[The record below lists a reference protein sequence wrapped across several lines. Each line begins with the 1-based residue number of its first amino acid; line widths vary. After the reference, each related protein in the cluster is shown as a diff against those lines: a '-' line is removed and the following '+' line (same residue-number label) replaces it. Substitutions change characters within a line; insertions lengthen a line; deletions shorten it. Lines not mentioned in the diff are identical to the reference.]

1 MALYFKK
8 RVKGLFDK
16 RRICSELK
24 KFSISLLNDEERKA
38 YYNIRW
44 FDKYKALKKGFCF
57 SSMLSFLSAHIFLL
71 SQPGKFL
78 IREEASYVGLLIP
91 FVVISYYVV
100 CSIAAYKFFIK
111 KQNIFI
117 IDESEMG
124 EIDGY
129 YKKYGNMSE
138 HKRLCYINS
147 SNTLLELVKTLRL
160 RDEKTGFEDIRN
172 LINQSYKYLSKSFNE
187 SDIYLAENLLEKS
200 LNNISVLEQ
209 LIDIYSRSY
218 VRV

>member
-1 MALYFKK
+1 MVLYFKK

-78 IREEASYVGLLIP
+78 IREEAPYISLLIP
-91 FVVISYYVV
+91 FVFISYYIV
-100 CSIAAYKFFIK
+100 CSIAAYKLFIK
-111 KQNIFI
+111 KQNIFL
-117 IDESEMG
+117 IDESEMD
-124 EIDGY
+124 EIEGY

-138 HKRLCYINS
+138 HKRICYINS

-160 RDEKTGFEDIRN
+160 RDEKTGFEDI
-172 LINQSYKYLSKSFNE
+172 INKSYKYLSESFNE

-200 LNNISVLEQ
+200 LTNISVLEQ
-209 LIDIYSRSY
+209 LVDIYSRSY